1 MIEHEEVRPIGQKI
15 LFLRDPNHEK
25 EGYTQGFVLDNSYV
39 VPGGSVEYRVKEYQA
54 GLVSYRYESE
64 IQDCR

>member
-1 MIEHEEVRPIGQKI
+1 MEHEEVRPVGQEI

-25 EGYTQGFVLDNSYV
+25 GGYTRGVVLDNSYV
-39 VPGGSVEYRVKEYQA
+39 VPGGNVEYRVKEYQT
-54 GLVSYRYESE
+54 GLVYYRYESE